1 MLNIS
6 LTQKVEWF
14 KKRLEF
20 SIFDFSLHFSEIEN
34 KRFNF
39 ELNPES
45 LLQERIKNREIHVYL
60 EPDRRR
66 SKAHINGDGNREVME
81 KKTEA

>member
-6 LTQKVEWF
+6 LTQKVEWS

-20 SIFDFSLHFSEIEN
+20 SIFDFLLHFSEIEN

-39 ELNPES
+39 ELNPEN
-45 LLQERIKNREIHVYL
+45 LLQKRIENRESHVYL

-66 SKAHINGDGNREVME
+66 SRTHINRDENREVME
-81 KKTEA
+81 KKIEA